1 VLAAITLAPAAV
13 AAACG
18 GDGSD
23 LPEDER
29 VRQVS
34 GVAELAANA
43 YAAAG
48 AEGLYDYLAPEVVA
62 GCSVQALSQ
71 ALAGEPVPEG
81 FVRTESVEF
90 EGDNARA
97 RVVQN
102 VQDGEDDIKEAEVE
116 WTFVSVD
123 DSWRLTHVPG
133 LEKCAS

>member
-1 VLAAITLAPAAV
+1 MKVVSALAITVAV
-13 AAACG
+13 VAACG

-23 LPEDER
+23 VPEDER

-48 AEGLYDYLAPEVVA
+48 AEGLYDYLAEEVTAV
-62 GCSVQALSQ
+62 CSKQGLAQALDTQ
-71 ALAGEPVPEG
+71 PVPEG

-90 EGDNARA
+90 DGDSARA
-97 RVVQN
+97 KVVQR
-102 VQDGEDDIKEAEVE
+102 VQDNGDVKEVEAE

-123 DSWRLTHVPG
+123 DSWRITHVPG
-133 LEKCAS
+133 LEGCGN